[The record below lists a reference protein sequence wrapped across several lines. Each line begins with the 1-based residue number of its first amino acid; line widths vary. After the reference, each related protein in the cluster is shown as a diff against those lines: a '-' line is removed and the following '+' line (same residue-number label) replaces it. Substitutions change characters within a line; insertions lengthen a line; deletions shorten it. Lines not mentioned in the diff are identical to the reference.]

1 MQRNAEVGLFT
12 KPSQLAEIII
22 RLEFLDDNSNK
33 IWTIFALDM
42 KIVGKENR
50 GWFYLG
56 LKNSGNVWGL
66 LRGDKEISGARFT
79 IIYRG
84 LQESLN
90 KVVKQNEA
98 NLMRLYRKKTNK
110 RIEMTIGD
118 NSLGFDLDEVLSVES
133 FMRGIGLASMKE
145 MTEVSGGSVDIQS
158 VKGTGSTIRAS
169 WPDKGI

>member
-1 MQRNAEVGLFT
+1 M
-12 KPSQLAEIII
+12 
-22 RLEFLDDNSNK
+22 
-33 IWTIFALDM
+33 
-42 KIVGKENR
+42 
-50 GWFYLG
+50 G

-66 LRGDKEISGARFT
+66 LRGDKEISETRFT
-79 IIYRG
+79 IIYRV
-84 LQESLN
+84 LPASLN
-90 KVVKQNEA
+90 KVNKHSKADLVCLS
-98 NLMRLYRKKTNK
+98 LMKMNK